1 MIAAYDGLCALCD
14 CVILADID
22 ELVLVDG
29 EWVHVECAE
38 VEEAAGRTM
47 HDE

>member
-1 MIAAYDGLCALCD
+1 MIAAYDGRCALCD
-14 CVILADID
+14 DIILADID
-22 ELVLVDG
+22 VLVLVDG

-38 VEEAAGRTM
+38 DEEAAGRTM

>member
-1 MIAAYDGLCALCD
+1 MIAYDGRCGLCD
-14 CVILADID
+14 GAILADID

-29 EWVHVECAE
+29 EWVHIECAE
-38 VEEAAGRTM
+38 VEEAAGRTV